1 MCCRVL
7 PVCCWSS
14 AGVLPVCRCA
24 TGDGVI
30 CLCAAGRCAFSVLP
44 VCFRCSAGRC
54 VSGVLSVFCLLPVW
68 IPMTSLPPLKTPSCK
83 GNKPT
88 KVSRSYHQ
96 NWTKSSSAPC
106 EGQTHVLD
114 FEREVDL
121 DIYYEGRT
129 PVLEGD
135 NLFDLKAE
143 TLGQFLKLLYR
154 KATDQGWNDA
164 SSAQQIGLFNIAQDD
179 SFYSRITISITKE
192 HNYVEMTALRAQC
205 ERFLMGKYAQY

>member
-1 MCCRVL
+1 M
-7 PVCCWSS
+7 
-14 AGVLPVCRCA
+14 AGIIKNFII
-24 TGDGVI
+24 G
-30 CLCAAGRCAFSVLP
+30 S
-44 VCFRCSAGRC
+44 
-54 VSGVLSVFCLLPVW
+54 LLYW

-88 KVSRSYHQ
+88 KVSQSYHQ

-121 DIYYEGRT
+121 DVYYEGGT

-143 TLGQFLKLLYR
+143 TLGQFLKLLDR
-154 KATDQGWNDA
+154 NATDQGWNDA

-192 HNYVEMTALRAQC
+192 HNYVEMTSLRAQSTVQEIPDGEGC
-205 ERFLMGKYAQY
+205 TILSTPKQSDDAGMHLGITKAEGTAPPCSARG